1 VKKTDKNVAKKLQL
15 NKELI
20 RVLTHT
26 ELSHVIGGA
35 GDVCATGESRHSK
48 ETNATC

>member
-1 VKKTDKNVAKKLQL
+1 VKKTDKNVIKKLQL

-20 RVLTHT
+20 RVLTDT
-26 ELSHVIGGA
+26 ELSHVVGGA
-35 GDVCATGESRHSK
+35 GAPCAGRETRHSK